1 MGAKNNKR
9 ELILTAALD
18 IFLEKGYH
26 NSTSEEIAK
35 RAGVAK
41 GTLYQYFSS
50 KQEIFLEMHQL
61 YAEQYIEKINNCID
75 MDYSFEDN
83 LRRIVH
89 FHLNNI
95 QDIMHYSMRLLP
107 ELISLPLDKEQ
118 GHGMMQ
124 HIKNEVDLVLGRL
137 IAIGQQR
144 GELKAIDSH
153 MIIYCITGIFMGAAQ
168 MLAQHN
174 YSKEEKVQLEN
185 ELVQSILHGIAQ

>member
-61 YAEQYIEKINNCID
+61 YAEQYVEKINNCID
-75 MDYSFEDN
+75 IDYSFEDN

-124 HIKNEVDLVLGRL
+124 HIKNQIDLVLGRL
-137 IAIGQQR
+137 ITAGQQR

-168 MLAQHN
+168 MLTLHN
-174 YSKEEKVQLEN
+174 YSEEEKLQLEN
-185 ELVQSILHGIAQ
+185 ELVQSILYGIAQ

>member
-9 ELILTAALD
+9 ELILTAALV

-83 LRRIVH
+83 LQAH
-89 FHLNNI
+89 CAFSFD
-95 QDIMHYSMRLLP
+95 QYPGHYAL
-107 ELISLPLDKEQ
+107 
-118 GHGMMQ
+118 
-124 HIKNEVDLVLGRL
+124 
-137 IAIGQQR
+137 
-144 GELKAIDSH
+144 
-153 MIIYCITGIFMGAAQ
+153 
-168 MLAQHN
+168 
-174 YSKEEKVQLEN
+174 
-185 ELVQSILHGIAQ
+185 